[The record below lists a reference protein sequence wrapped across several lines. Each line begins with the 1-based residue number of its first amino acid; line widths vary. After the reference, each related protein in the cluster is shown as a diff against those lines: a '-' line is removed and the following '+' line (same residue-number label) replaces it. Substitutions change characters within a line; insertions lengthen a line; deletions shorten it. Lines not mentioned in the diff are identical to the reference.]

1 MRNFRNAAARF
12 LRLRRWDQVL
22 DPETGRMFWR
32 PPHTRGL
39 TRLRELE
46 TALFHELTWEY
57 DRAGDIVQGMRELEA
72 IALDHDE

>member
-1 MRNFRNAAARF
+1 MRNFRNAAALF
-12 LRLRRWDQVL
+12 LRQRLWEDVII
-22 DPETGRMFWR
+22 PETGRLLWR

-46 TALFHELTWEY
+46 TALFHELAWEY